1 MRRRERVFFLLLG
14 TVSAFGL
21 LAGAWPVPLLAFALL
36 ELSFT
41 AVERAALRQKRLAR
55 RTRLGTR
62 SYRPDAAGG
71 ILHSAP

>member
-41 AVERAALRQKRLAR
+41 AVERAALRRKRLAR
-55 RTRLGTR
+55 RARAGTR
-62 SYRPDAAGG
+62 GYRRDAAGG
-71 ILHSAP
+71 ILHSTP

>member
-21 LAGAWPVPLLAFALL
+21 LAGAWPVPLLAFVLL

-41 AVERAALRQKRLAR
+41 AVERAALRRKRLAR
-55 RTRLGTR
+55 RTRLRTR
-62 SYRPDAAGG
+62 GYRPDAAGG
-71 ILHSAP
+71 ILHSTP